1 MKPGMWVVMDTSTTH
16 VVCLHRMHI
25 LIPHLHIC
33 SDWLITKKQK
43 TNIQSSV
50 WATLMKLSMWVAMG
64 TSTTHVVCR
73 HQMRIFN
80 TSFAYLF

>member
-1 MKPGMWVVMDTSTTH
+1 MWSVVTEWAY
-16 VVCLHRMHI
+16 

-33 SDWLITKKQK
+33 SDWLIKK

-50 WATLMKLSMWVAMG
+50 LAALMKLSMWVVMG

-73 HQMRIFN
+73 HQMHIFSI
-80 TSFAYLF
+80 SFAYMF